1 MWKNIK
7 TEKDI
12 IMKNIKT
19 ILSNK
24 DKEVIEIAL
33 HELSC
38 ADCPYTEDCI
48 DEDHPEFV
56 EYDCVRINKI
66 ISNL

>member
-1 MWKNIK
+1 M
-7 TEKDI
+7 
-12 IMKNIKT
+12 

-33 HELSC
+33 QELPC
-38 ADCPYTEDCI
+38 ADCPYADECI

-56 EYDCVRINKI
+56 EYDCLRIKKI
-66 ISNL
+66 ILQL

>member
-1 MWKNIK
+1 M
-7 TEKDI
+7 
-12 IMKNIKT
+12 

-38 ADCPYTEDCI
+38 ADCPYDEDCI
-48 DEDHPEFV
+48 DEDHEDFV
-56 EYDCVRINKI
+56 EYDCLRIKKI
-66 ISNL
+66 ILKL